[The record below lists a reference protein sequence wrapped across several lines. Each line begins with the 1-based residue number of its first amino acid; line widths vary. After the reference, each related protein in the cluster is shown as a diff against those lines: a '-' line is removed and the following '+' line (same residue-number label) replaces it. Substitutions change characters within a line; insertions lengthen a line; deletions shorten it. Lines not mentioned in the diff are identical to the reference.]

1 MSEKILVLLI
11 GLLGGISVGI
21 QSPIAGAL
29 GQRPEEIAS
38 SVMVRLSGLILSVTV
53 LFFWRW
59 GYLG

>member
-29 GQRPEEIAS
+29 GQRPEGITS

-59 GYLG
+59 GYFG